1 LATALEYVLR
11 QDPDVILVGELR
23 DLETISIALAVAAGK
38 GRVVVV
44 EVMMATPAIRNLIW
58 AAAGSSSRTSRSSR
72 ASSRR

>member
-23 DLETISIALAVAAGK
+23 DLETISIALAAAGK